1 MTTPAAD
8 GASLAAM
15 ISALAQVTAAQ
26 AEEGL
31 SWNEIAERYGYPSGR
46 QAKKIVHGLRVRVQR
61 ELAAI
66 AARQAQHECPQSLRA
81 HVRAT
86 GTHRGRRGRQ
96 PGLPGTGAVVDP
108 DGTARLAAM
117 TAPLMT
123 AAAMQMTAMSLAQ
136 PACPC

>member
-1 MTTPAAD
+1 MTTPAA
-8 GASLAAM
+8 GGSSLAAM

-66 AARQAQHECPQSLRA
+66 AARQASMSARGPYVHTFAPQEPA
-81 HVRAT
+81 GEDGDGNPVYPE
-86 GTHRGRRGRQ
+86 
-96 PGLPGTGAVVDP
+96 PGPSFTLTE
-108 DGTARLAAM
+108 R
-117 TAPLMT
+117 
-123 AAAMQMTAMSLAQ
+123 
-136 PACPC
+136 